1 VALFAHAT
9 TTTGNVKRNRA
20 NIANTDELHIAPDFY
35 DFPGYLMTKHET
47 PRRCR
52 PASNH
57 VLIGTADIRGYDFED
72 DPMRAF
78 SPDIPGMDTRAV
90 AQFELGKVDTE
101 NVNAA
106 GLLISHSSITRW
118 HRSPHVVSNQV
129 QGISHWCPA
138 SSLTPRIA

>member
-1 VALFAHAT
+1 M
-9 TTTGNVKRNRA
+9 NS
-20 NIANTDELHIAPDFY
+20 HIAPDFY

-47 PRRCR
+47 PRRWR

-90 AQFELGKVDTE
+90 TQFELGKVDTE

-106 GLLISHSSITRW
+106 GLLIS
-118 HRSPHVVSNQV
+118 PHDLAGHHQ
-129 QGISHWCPA
+129 A
-138 SSLTPRIA
+138 MK